1 MSDSAPIR
9 VVVADDHAIV
19 REGVRRVLE
28 HGGEVE
34 VVAEAG
40 GGLEALE
47 CVDRLQPHV
56 VVLDISM
63 PGLSGLEVTKLLRKK
78 STPLGI
84 LILSMYDRPEY
95 VLAAVRSGANGFA
108 LKDTTPAELR
118 RAVLAVANGGEFFPP
133 EITERLSEA
142 VKSEAVS
149 GSREALVD
157 RLTPRER
164 MVLVE
169 IARGQ
174 TNQGIAETLGISRRT
189 VETHRERVMEKLEI
203 RSVAGLTR
211 FVIEMDLDE
220 PMG

>member
-1 MSDSAPIR
+1 MSAQDTVR
-9 VVVADDHAIV
+9 VVIADDHAIV
-19 REGVRRVLE
+19 RMGVRRVLE
-28 HGGEVE
+28 HGGELE

-47 CVDRLQPHV
+47 CVDRLGPDV

-63 PGLSGLEVTKLLRKK
+63 PGLSGLEVTKLLREK
-78 STPLGI
+78 STTLGI

-118 RAVLAVANGGEFFPP
+118 RAVLEVAAGGEFFPP
-133 EITERLSEA
+133 SITERLSEA
-142 VKSEAVS
+142 VKSEAVT
-149 GSREALVD
+149 GSREALVG

-164 MVLVE
+164 AVLIQV
-169 IARGQ
+169 ARGQ
-174 TNQGIAETLGISRRT
+174 TNQGIGESLGISRRT

-203 RSVAGLTR
+203 RTVAGLTR
-211 FVIEMDLDE
+211 FVIEMDLDR
-220 PMG
+220 PTD